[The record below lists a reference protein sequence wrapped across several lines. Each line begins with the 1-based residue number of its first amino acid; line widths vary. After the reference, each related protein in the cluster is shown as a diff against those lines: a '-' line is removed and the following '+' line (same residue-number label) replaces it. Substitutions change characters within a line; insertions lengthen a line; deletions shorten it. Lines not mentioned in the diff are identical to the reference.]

1 MLASGLMLQPEVDW
15 IVDLYIYLCRDTAC
29 SVSVR
34 VFLVFCRDLI
44 LVSFLISFFFFYV
57 FFPQRPKGQ
66 GNKGKALYCGVSSV
80 ALQAV
85 FMSN

>member
-44 LVSFLISFFFFYV
+44 LVSFLISFFYV